1 MMGDRSQIQDMKV
14 ENSMTYN
21 PITAHRDIS
30 VSDAITI
37 VLLLNELAT
46 W

>member
-1 MMGDRSQIQDMKV
+1 MGHRSQIQDMV

-21 PITAHRDIS
+21 PITVHRDIS